1 MSWLLFMLGLAV
13 ADEPA
18 MTIEVVAS
26 TDIEVYVAPIE
37 VIVST
42 DVENIEAEI
51 DPSQAFAYS
60 SRFWH
65 NAKVKNE
72 RGAYEPV
79 RMHHDRIYIYSEETI
94 EYAWDNCNYKIKP
107 MKCSMQNGHYYL
119 ETTVH
124 VDDNELVVRAIL
136 FDPHAQVIAMGTST
150 DRKIIKWIKQ
160 QEIKQQTT
168 VYPNQGQ
175 VPQTQIQPQANCQD
189 STTCAAPN
197 ILMNSG
203 GPTSQTT
210 MDKPKEE
217 MPLRWTIDHML
228 LNKHVHQAMLLMWAS
243 TRMDID

>member
-42 DVENIEAEI
+42 EVENIEAEI
-51 DPSQAFAYS
+51 DPTQAFAYS

-65 NAKVKNE
+65 NAKVKND
-72 RGAYEPV
+72 RGIYEPV
-79 RMHHDRIYIYSEETI
+79 KLNHDKIYIYSEDTI
-94 EYAWDNCNYKIKP
+94 EYAWDNCNYKLKP
-107 MKCSMQNGHYYL
+107 MKCSMQNSHFYL

-136 FDPHAQVIAMGTST
+136 FDPQAQVIAMGTST
-150 DRKIIKWIKQ
+150 DRRVIQWIKQ
-160 QEIKQQTT
+160 QEIRQQTT
-168 VYPNQGQ
+168 VFPNQTQ
-175 VPQTQIQPQANCQD
+175 AQIQPNCQ
-189 STTCAAPN
+189 SGTTCSQGGVLVP
-197 ILMNSG
+197 G
-203 GPTSQTT
+203 GPTAQTT
-210 MDKPKEE
+210 IDKPKEE
-217 MPLRWTIDHML
+217 MPLQWIIPHML

-243 TRMDID
+243 TRIDL

>member
-1 MSWLLFMLGLAV
+1 MSWLLLLLGLAI
-13 ADEPA
+13 ADEPDTTVA
-18 MTIEVVAS
+18 DATIEVVAS
-26 TDIEVYVAPIE
+26 KDIQVYVAPIE

-42 DVENIEAEI
+42 EVENIEAEI
-51 DPSQAFAYS
+51 DPTQAFAYS

-72 RGAYEPV
+72 RGIYEPV
-79 RMHHDRIYIYSEETI
+79 KLNHDRIYIYSEETI
-94 EYAWDNCNYKIKP
+94 QYAWEDCNYKLKP
-107 MKCSMQNGHYYL
+107 MKCSMQNGHFYL

-136 FDPHAQVIAMGTST
+136 FDTDAQVIAMGTST

-175 VPQTQIQPQANCQD
+175 MPVRPNCQD
-189 STTCAAPN
+189 QTTCAQPN
-197 ILMNSG
+197 VLVPN

-210 MDKPKEE
+210 MEKPLEK

-228 LNKHVHQAMLLMWAS
+228 LNRHVHQAMLLMWAS
-243 TRMDID
+243 TRMDLD

>member
-1 MSWLLFMLGLAV
+1 MSWLLLMLGLAV
-13 ADEPA
+13 ADEA
-18 MTIEVVAS
+18 DATIEVLGS

-42 DVENIEAEI
+42 QNENIEAEI

-65 NAKVKNE
+65 NAKVNND
-72 RGAYEPV
+72 RGIYEPV
-79 RMHHDRIYIYSEETI
+79 KLNHDKIYIYSEDTI
-94 EYAWDNCNYKIKP
+94 QYAWQDCNYKLKP
-107 MKCSMQNGHYYL
+107 MKCSMQNGHFYL

-136 FDPHAQVIAMGTST
+136 FDHHAQVIAMGTST
-150 DRKIIKWIKQ
+150 DRRIIRWIKQ

-175 VPQTQIQPQANCQD
+175 MPAQQPCQ
-189 STTCAAPN
+189 SGTSCSSGGVVLPN
-197 ILMNSG
+197 

-210 MDKPKEE
+210 VEKPKEE
-217 MPLRWTIDHML
+217 MPLQWVIPHML
-228 LNKHVHQAMLLMWAS
+228 MNKHIHQAMLLMWAS
-243 TRMDID
+243 TKMDLD

>member
-13 ADEPA
+13 AEEPA

-42 DVENIEAEI
+42 EVENIEAEI
-51 DPSQAFAYS
+51 DPTQAFAYS

-65 NAKVKNE
+65 NAKVKND
-72 RGAYEPV
+72 RGIYEPV
-79 RMHHDRIYIYSEETI
+79 RLNHDKIYVYSEEMI
-94 EYAWDNCNYKIKP
+94 EYAWDNCNYKLKP
-107 MKCSMQNGHYYL
+107 MKCSMQNSHFYL

-136 FDPHAQVIAMGTST
+136 FDPQAQVVAMGTST
-150 DRKIIKWIKQ
+150 DRRVIRWIKQ

-168 VYPNQGQ
+168 VYPNQTQAQ
-175 VPQTQIQPQANCQD
+175 VQPNCQTG
-189 STTCAAPN
+189 TTCSQPN
-197 ILMNSG
+197 VRMGN

-210 MDKPKEE
+210 MEKPKEE
-217 MPLRWTIDHML
+217 MPLQWIIPHML

-243 TRMDID
+243 TRIEL

>member
-1 MSWLLFMLGLAV
+1 MSWLLFLLGLAV
-13 ADEPA
+13 ADEPDA
-18 MTIEVVAS
+18 TIEVVAS
-26 TDIEVYVAPIE
+26 KDIQVYVAPIE

-42 DVENIEAEI
+42 NVENIEAEI
-51 DPSQAFAYS
+51 DPTQAFAYS

-72 RGAYEPV
+72 RGIYEPV
-79 RMHHDRIYIYSEETI
+79 KLNHDKIYIYSEETI
-94 EYAWDNCNYKIKP
+94 QYAWEDCNYKLKP
-107 MKCSMQNGHYYL
+107 MACSMQNGHFYL

-136 FDPHAQVIAMGTST
+136 FDTDAQVIAMGTSV

-168 VYPNQGQ
+168 VYPNQNQ
-175 VPQTQIQPQANCQD
+175 MPQAQIQPQANCQD
-189 STTCAAPN
+189 NTTCSNPN
-197 ILMNSG
+197 ILIPN

-210 MDKPKEE
+210 MEKPLEK

-243 TRMDID
+243 TRMDLD